1 MMTASDL
8 MTPRPVAVRS
18 TDRIG
23 EAVRLLQELEIRH
36 LPVVNEQQEPIGMLS
51 DRDLRAL
58 SVPVVLDDEWIG
70 TARTALG
77 APVSS
82 LMTGEPLS
90 VELEADAAEIVEL
103 MLDNNVGAL
112 PVVDAE
118 GRLAGIVSYVDVL
131 REARFG

>member
-1 MMTASDL
+1 MTANEL
-8 MTPRPVAVRS
+8 MTPQPAAVRS
-18 TDRIG
+18 TDRVGQALQI
-23 EAVRLLQELEIRH
+23 LQELEIRH

-58 SVPVVLDDEWIG
+58 SVPVVLDDEWLG
-70 TARTALG
+70 TVRTALD

-82 LMTGEPLS
+82 IMTGAPLS
-90 VELEADAAEIVEL
+90 VELEADAAEIVDL
-103 MLDNNVGAL
+103 MLDNKVGAL

-131 REARFG
+131 RNANFD